1 MLLNVLVDELQ
12 PSKII
17 VSTFGIR
24 EGLLYSKLK
33 ARVRAI
39 DPLTEAARDAGGS
52 EHVFG
57 QHGDQLD
64 AWIAP
69 LFDDGPA
76 MRRLRL
82 ASCLLAD
89 VAWQANPGFRA
100 DRGIEMAL
108 HGNWVTV
115 TPSGRVIMAQALASN
130 FGRDNLP
137 DPALAQLCK
146 ADHLKRAHCWGLA
159 MRLGQ
164 RLSGGVGTVLKRTSL
179 SFEDEILRL
188 TVAKGDEALVGD
200 PVQRRLAQL
209 AEMLGARAW
218 IASS

>member
-1 MLLNVLVDELQ
+1 
-12 PSKII
+12 
-17 VSTFGIR
+17 
-24 EGLLYSKLK
+24 
-33 ARVRAI
+33 
-39 DPLTEAARDAGGS
+39 
-52 EHVFG
+52 
-57 QHGDQLD
+57 
-64 AWIAP
+64 
-69 LFDDGPA
+69 
-76 MRRLRL
+76 
-82 ASCLLAD
+82 
-89 VAWQANPGFRA
+89 
-100 DRGIEMAL
+100 MAL